1 MTLTELAPFLTGPSS
16 ALFIVLVVAAAAWKT
31 FHSTVLPLISGA
43 IDRHLAQI
51 DEMATRHSAEHTAM
65 LTGLQTLTSHVE
77 ALRHDR
83 PHTTHQDQARPD
95 HRPHL

>member
-43 IDRHLAQI
+43 IDRH
-51 DEMATRHSAEHTAM
+51 
-65 LTGLQTLTSHVE
+65 TGLQTLTSHVE

-95 HRPHL
+95 HRAHL